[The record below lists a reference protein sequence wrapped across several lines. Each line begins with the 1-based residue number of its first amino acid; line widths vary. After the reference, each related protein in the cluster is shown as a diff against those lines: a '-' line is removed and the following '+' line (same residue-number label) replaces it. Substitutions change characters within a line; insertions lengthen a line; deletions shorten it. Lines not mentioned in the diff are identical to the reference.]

1 MGGKWIKFDSRYI
14 EFICA
19 NYDKMTVPKIT
30 LQANALGFGTHDA
43 EAVRRLIRKH
53 GLTFFKARHN
63 YTNEQIEFIKDNQH
77 LNRKQLL
84 IDFNEKFNL
93 RITSTALGLFCSQR
107 KIKAHEH
114 PARFKKGQNGWRGG
128 KPVLEAKGVAVNHAI
143 GEETRFKE
151 GQKLIFNHVPVG
163 YERKDK
169 RGFIEVRVNDGTAR
183 RNYGG
188 LRNFALKHHLIW
200 EQHHGEIPIGHVV
213 IFKDGNKENFDIDN
227 LMAIPRGAIS
237 VRSRLLKYEEQLN
250 EFKPTINVLAAL
262 IHKTNKME
270 AKC

>member
-19 NYDKMTVPKIT
+19 NYDKMTVPKLT

-114 PARFKKGQNGWRGG
+114 PARFKKGQNGWKDG
-128 KPVLEAKGVAVNHAI
+128 KPVLESKGVAI
-143 GEETRFKE
+143 DFTISEKTRFKD
-151 GQKLIFNHVPVG
+151 GQKLFFNRAEIGH
-163 YERKDK
+163 ERKDK
-169 RGFIEVRVNDGTAR
+169 RGFTEVRIEDGTGR

-188 LRNFALKHHLIW
+188 MRNYALKHHLIW
-200 EQHHGEIPIGHVV
+200 EQYHGEIPKNHVV
-213 IFKDGNKENFDIDN
+213 IFKDGNIENFDIDN
-227 LMAIPRGAIS
+227 LMLMHRGAVSI
-237 VRSRLLKYEEQLN
+237 RSMTLKYSEQPKEL
-250 EFKPTINVLAAL
+250 KPTLNALASL
-262 IHKTNKME
+262 IHKTKQVE
-270 AKC
+270 IRC